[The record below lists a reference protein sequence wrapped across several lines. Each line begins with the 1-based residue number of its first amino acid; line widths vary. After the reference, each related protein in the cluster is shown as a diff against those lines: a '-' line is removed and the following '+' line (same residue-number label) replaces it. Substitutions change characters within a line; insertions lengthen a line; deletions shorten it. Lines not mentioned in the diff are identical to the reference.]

1 MNMPLVLLNL
11 RRRAGALVTYSN
23 FIPRGSDS
31 LITADSLTF
40 MVRASTVPEGTWA
53 IEGSM
58 ITQSPTPPD
67 AADYRIV
74 GTTVEA
80 V

>member
-1 MNMPLVLLNL
+1 
-11 RRRAGALVTYSN
+11 
-23 FIPRGSDS
+23 

-67 AADYRIV
+67 ATSYRIV